1 MNGKDDYAS
10 LYPSFIWKLP
20 KYLFGVCLKTTCQ
33 ICNGTASSLHRNI
46 NNCTNGI
53 KNILTVQLVVVTD
66 NSYTS
71 IQTSE
76 LALFCQS

>member
-1 MNGKDDYAS
+1 MERMITL
-10 LYPSFIWKLP
+10 LYIQVLFGSFQ

-33 ICNGTASSLHRNI
+33 IYNGTASSSHRNI